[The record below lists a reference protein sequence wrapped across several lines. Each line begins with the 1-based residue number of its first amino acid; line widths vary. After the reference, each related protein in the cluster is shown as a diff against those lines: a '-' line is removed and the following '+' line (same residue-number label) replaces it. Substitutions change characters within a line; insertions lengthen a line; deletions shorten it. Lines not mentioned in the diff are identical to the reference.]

1 MIWFDIIVFAAVAA
15 FLAYR
20 LRSVLGEKNGE
31 ERERP
36 NPFTLRSQDTT
47 QPPPANQPNPPHPA
61 FAPDAD
67 APVAP
72 KPVLQH
78 APDSLAGRI
87 ANVQESDPSFSEKGF
102 LSGARGAFQ
111 TIVEAFAAESTE
123 TLRPLLSDDVY
134 DSFSAAIRARQ
145 AAKEKLETRIIRI
158 KDVELLDAGMTI
170 NIAKVTVRIISEQVQ
185 LTRNAAGEIIDGSDT
200 ASRDVID
207 VWTFARNTRSLDP
220 NWHLV
225 ETRAEG

>member
-20 LRSVLGEKNGE
+20 LHSVLGEKNGE

-36 NPFTLRSQDTT
+36 NPFTARPQDTQAPPT
-47 QPPPANQPNPPHPA
+47 SQPTPPHPA
-61 FAPDAD
+61 FATEDD
-67 APVAP
+67 EPVAP
-72 KPVLQH
+72 KPVPQH
-78 APDSLAGRI
+78 APDSLAGRMASI
-87 ANVQESDPSFSEKGF
+87 QESDPNFSEKGF

-134 DSFSAAIRARQ
+134 DSFAAAIRARQ

-158 KDVELLDAGMTI
+158 KDAELLDAGMTI
-170 NIAKVTVRIISEQVQ
+170 NIAKVTVRFISEQVQ

-200 ASRDVID
+200 TSREVTD